1 MYVCY
6 KLTYLMKKYFL
17 IFTFL
22 IVNSITFAQYNSRD
36 GNRIGISG
44 GINQSSLLGSNFT
57 AKPGNGYAGGLSVRG
72 NYYNDW
78 SMIYGMQFFINK
90 FSLES
95 TYKQDVEYSLIG
107 VQVRLL
113 LSYNIIQDHFSVDFG
128 PVLQVNGKMTLKSE
142 DEAKTLLGTQLKAG
156 QIVDVSKVNGNA
168 YLGISAGSKVVRALI
183 FYQYGFTNIFGNLN
197 NEDAL
202 SVLNGNNS
210 FKGHIGSL
218 GGQVIFNL

>member
-1 MYVCY
+1 
-6 KLTYLMKKYFL
+6 MKKYFL

>member
-1 MYVCY
+1 
-6 KLTYLMKKYFL
+6 MKKYFL

-57 AKPGNGYAGGLSVRG
+57 VKPGNGYAGGLSVRG

-113 LSYNIIQDHFSVDFG
+113 MSYNIIQDHISVDFG
-128 PVLQVNGKMTLKSE
+128 PVLQLNGKMTLKSE
-142 DEAKTLLGTQLKAG
+142 DESKTLLGTQLKAG